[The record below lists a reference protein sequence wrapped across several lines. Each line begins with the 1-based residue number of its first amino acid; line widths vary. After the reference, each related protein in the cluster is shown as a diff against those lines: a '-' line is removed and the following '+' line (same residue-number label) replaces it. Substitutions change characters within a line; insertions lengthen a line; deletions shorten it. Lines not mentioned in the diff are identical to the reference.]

1 MCRFLL
7 KQSSY
12 KAKQPDWNSLIR
24 FSSFFAFYKLKQNM
38 HHIIYNQ
45 INKSTNHVLL
55 IVIVL
60 SCELNTCIAL
70 LLPIVSRIISVNIKN
85 ELLYKQHQKRA
96 SRVYDVGRQSTYRGN
111 KGKNVL
117 CIWYF
122 RFVGCM
128 TKKKSLWQAIKLLY

>member
-1 MCRFLL
+1 
-7 KQSSY
+7 
-12 KAKQPDWNSLIR
+12 
-24 FSSFFAFYKLKQNM
+24 M

-85 ELLYKQHQKRA
+85 ELLYKQHQKRG
-96 SRVYDVGRQSTYRGN
+96 VTGYDVGRQSTYRGN
-111 KGKNVL
+111 KGKKCLVYFIFPL
-117 CIWYF
+117 C
-122 RFVGCM
+122 RLHDE
-128 TKKKSLWQAIKLLY
+128 KKSLWQAIKSLY

>member
-1 MCRFLL
+1 
-7 KQSSY
+7 
-12 KAKQPDWNSLIR
+12 
-24 FSSFFAFYKLKQNM
+24 M

-85 ELLYKQHQKRA
+85 ELLYKQHQKK
-96 SRVYDVGRQSTYRGN
+96 GRHRYMTLDDKVHIGVT
-111 KGKNVL
+111 KVKNVL
-117 CIWYF
+117 FI
-122 RFVGCM
+122 
-128 TKKKSLWQAIKLLY
+128 